1 MAETVAPIM
10 ESNDFSKK
18 IETAFVKEMQDVKLY
33 VEIMKKEDRENNREW
48 ASGFYYMAKDEYTH
62 VVFLHEILEDIGYT
76 MSDVAKKNF
85 DDFEKEYGE
94 MFR

>member
-1 MAETVAPIM
+1 MAEITTPIM

-18 IETAFVKEMQDVKLY
+18 IEAAFIKEMQDVKLY

-76 MSDVAKKNF
+76 MPETIKKNYE
-85 DDFEKEYGE
+85 DFEKEYND
-94 MFR
+94 MFQ